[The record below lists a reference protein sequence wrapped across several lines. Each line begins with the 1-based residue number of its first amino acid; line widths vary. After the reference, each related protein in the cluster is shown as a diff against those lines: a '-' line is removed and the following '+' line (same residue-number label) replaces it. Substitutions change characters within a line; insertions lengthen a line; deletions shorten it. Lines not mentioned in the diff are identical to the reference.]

1 MNYEVAVMNYPLFH
15 KGVPT
20 DAAEKILGPPH
31 YHDPGGPW
39 PISVY
44 LHIPFCDSLCDFCV
58 YDRQLTVGKQEL
70 VDEFVKA
77 LLTEIEVYARAPRFL
92 GQKIGAIFIGG
103 GTPTALSAQ
112 QLDDLLKKLG
122 TCFDLQGSEITVECN
137 PLNACEEKLSVLK
150 ERGVTRIST
159 GIQSFDNRLRKKFH
173 IAVNAEEAEYWI
185 KTVRKYQFGD
195 ISLDLI
201 YGFPGVDSALF
212 LKDLRQAVG
221 LGMGHVSVYK
231 LAVFAYTALYKK
243 LQRTSGARKAF
254 PSEKNLYEMF
264 SEAHRFL
271 LKNGYELQSAQEYGQ
286 RGKRAAFWEAT
297 YDGFGDNLSMGT
309 SGFGYVNGYCYQ
321 NTADVSRYIR
331 LLKEKKLPIGRMSPK
346 ITPEQ
351 QRERALVMGFRRGF
365 VPREPYEKAFGEPM
379 ECRFEKKLIRL
390 EEQGFLEGKEDRY
403 LLTKKGLFYQ
413 GNVSADFMIS
423 IFRGV
428 SPLKKKMCI
437 GNHEMP

>member
-20 DAAEKILGPPH
+20 NATDKILGTPH

-58 YDRQLTVGKQEL
+58 YHRQLAAGKQEL
-70 VDEFVKA
+70 IDVFVKA
-77 LLTEIEVYARAPRFL
+77 LLTEIEMYARAPRFH

-112 QLDDLLKKLG
+112 QLDDLLKKLAA
-122 TCFDLQGSEITVECN
+122 CFDLQGSEITVECN
-137 PLNACEEKLSVLK
+137 PLNACEEKLSVMK
-150 ERGVTRIST
+150 EGGVTRIST

-173 IAVNAEEAEYWI
+173 IAVDAEEAELWL
-185 KTVRKYQFGD
+185 KTVRKYRFGD

-201 YGFPGVDSALF
+201 YGFPGVDGALF
-212 LKDLRQAVG
+212 RKDLQRAVS
-221 LGMGHVSVYK
+221 LGMGHISVYK

-243 LQRTSGARKAF
+243 MHRPSVAKDAF
-254 PSEKNLYEMF
+254 PCEERLYEMF

-286 RGKRAAFWEAT
+286 SGKRVAFWDAT

-321 NTADVSRYIR
+321 NTADVGRYIR
-331 LLKEKKLPIGRMSPK
+331 LLDERKLPIGRMSPK

-365 VPREPYEKAFGEPM
+365 VSREPYEKAFAEPM
-379 ECRFEKKLIRL
+379 EYRFKENLMRL
-390 EEQGFLEGKEDRY
+390 EEQGFLERKEDRY
-403 LLTKKGLFYQ
+403 LLTNKGLFYQ

-423 IFRGV
+423 IFKGT
-428 SPLKKKMCI
+428 SPLKKKMCV